1 MSAQTVT
8 LGADISAL
16 KRGMAAAAQLVAA
29 AARRMSATGAGGL
42 AGIGEGG
49 AAALEAGLRLSG
61 MAGKV
66 FMSSVFEGSEASGA
80 GIKEV
85 TGVADFERTRV
96 AFTTVN
102 GEAARAEGRL
112 GRGREL
118 GGADGV

>member
-1 MSAQTVT
+1 M
-8 LGADISAL
+8 L
-16 KRGMAAAAQLVAA
+16 
-29 AARRMSATGAGGL
+29 ARASRMSATGAGGL

-49 AAALEAGLRLSG
+49 AAALEGGFRVAG